1 MCLHWISWLLWIPY
15 CQMEKGKKKS
25 DNNLSWKIWDNNK
38 KRVYL
43 CESNPT
49 FSIVAAASFD
59 YTCDV
64 SRHYWMVTNIIHTC
78 RSRKSKP
85 QPKQQKEKTSEMS
98 TSLVLT
104 LEIKNPNR
112 DRVNPYWTSS
122 VLSSSSLSLSHS
134 VTR

>member
-1 MCLHWISWLLWIPY
+1 MPSLDFVVALNSLLSNG
-15 CQMEKGKKKS
+15 KGKKKS
-25 DNNLSWKIWDNNK
+25 DNNLSWKTWDNNK
-38 KRVYL
+38 KRVYM

-49 FSIVAAASFD
+49 FSVVAAASFD

-122 VLSSSSLSLSHS
+122 VVALSLSL
-134 VTR
+134 TQ